1 MEEKKKWYQTTWFLW
16 VCGILIPIVG
26 IILLWTVHKEKS
38 KGFKIGLSV
47 AFGLWFLIA
56 LAINGSG
63 SSTEQETPVAET
75 EVSEPVKEAT
85 VEEVAT
91 EATTEATV
99 EEVKSEPT
107 EFEVKI
113 DTTAKWDGN
122 SVKFAVETNLPDETV
137 LMLSL
142 RAGDYNTDSNF
153 TAQTKVTIKDGKA
166 ESEGF
171 SNKGEK
177 LTGDYDL
184 SVSMSIPST
193 QAEAVRAVIGEKG
206 EYMTGNL
213 VEKAS
218 VGDSNVV
225 SALYAVSLGD
235 EITITPEDDY
245 SSTTFRE
252 EGDDSAE
259 ATSTESTLTDE
270 EQIKMLVAAS
280 EIILKQNFGDDY
292 NISYDA
298 AAKMVTINVWKD
310 GIAAGAMGV
319 QAGTVSKSDWTTM
332 VNGVQSMAKSVYGN
346 FEPYGVSVNV
356 NVLND
361 INKDNTLLS
370 FLNGVKF
377 YDAVD
382 G

>member
-16 VCGILIPIVG
+16 VCGILVPIVG

-38 KGFKIGLSV
+38 KGFKIGLTA
-47 AFGLWFLIA
+47 AFAVWFLIA
-56 LAINGSG
+56 LAVNSG
-63 SSTEQETPVAET
+63 SSTEQETTVAET
-75 EVSEPVKEAT
+75 GVSEAVEKAS

-91 EATTEATV
+91 EASTEASV
-99 EEVKSEPT
+99 EETKAEPT
-107 EFEVKI
+107 EFEVTV

-122 SVKFAVETNLPDETV
+122 AVKFAVETNLPDDTE

-142 RAGDYNTDSNF
+142 RAGDYNTESNY
-153 TAQTKVTIKDGKA
+153 TGQTKVTVKDGKA
-166 ESEGF
+166 ESDGF

-184 SVSMSIPST
+184 SVSMSLPKL
-193 QAEAVRAVIGEKG
+193 QADNVRAVIGENG
-206 EYMTGNL
+206 EYMTGAL

-218 VGDSNVV
+218 IGDSNVV
-225 SALYAVSLGD
+225 SALFAVSLGD

-252 EGDDSAE
+252 ESDDSAE
-259 ATSTESTLTDE
+259 ATSTETTLTDE
-270 EQIKMLVAAS
+270 EQIKTLVAAS

-292 NISYDA
+292 NISYDEA
-298 AAKMVTINVWKD
+298 TKIVTINVWKD

-332 VNGVQSMAKSVYGN
+332 VNGVQTMAKSVYSN
-346 FEPYGVSVNV
+346 FEPYGVNVNV